1 MCSTGGGTDPV
12 ERLLEDIQQFVD
24 RPSESM
30 TPEELGEHLIKV
42 RHGIDL
48 LELVFAADAAVF
60 ATSDEYDAQGSVSP
74 IDWIRHHCHMSGPA
88 AGRSLNAGEQIERL
102 PETVAALQS
111 GGIGFPHFALMAST
125 ARALSARRDSDGAI
139 VESDDPEL
147 GEAASPADANSSDAA
162 PATFDERPLLE
173 LALEHS
179 VGRFSYDCTHARHA
193 KDAAGVLE
201 EHVVSVERRH
211 MEFISLE
218 GGAVALSVLLDPVGA
233 SVVRTAVLPLAAPI
247 GAYDDRPLPRRLAD
261 ALIEVANHAL
271 DLGVV
276 PGKGG
281 QRAHLQLT
289 ASVETVMGLD
299 GASGGDLE
307 FAGPVTA
314 ATVQRIACDA
324 SIRRVLLGPRSVVM
338 DVGHARRLPTVSG
351 RDALRAQSSGCD
363 WPRCDRPV
371 PYTNAH
377 HLVHWAHGGE
387 TKLENL
393 VLLCYSHHWRVHE
406 GGWQLVRADAG
417 LFRRFLAI
425 PPTPAYRSWI
435 RPPAAAVVG

>member
-1 MCSTGGGTDPV
+1 MCSTGDESYPV
-12 ERLLEDIQQFVD
+12 ERLLDDIQRYVD

-30 TPEELGEHLIKV
+30 TPEQLGEHLIKF

-48 LELVFAADAAVF
+48 LELEFAADAAVF
-60 ATSDEYDAQGSVSP
+60 ATTDEYDAQGSVSP

-111 GGIGFPHFALMAST
+111 GGIGFPHFTLMAST
-125 ARALSARRDSDGAI
+125 ARAVSTKKTYAGDAG
-139 VESDDPEL
+139 DPEPTT
-147 GEAASPADANSSDAA
+147 EASETDPGSA
-162 PATFDERPLLE
+162 PASVPGFDERPLLE

-179 VGRFSYDCTHARHA
+179 VGRFGYDCTHARHA
-193 KDAAGVLE
+193 IDAAGVLE
-201 EHVVSVERRH
+201 EHVVSVERRSLQ
-211 MEFISLE
+211 FIRLE
-218 GGAVALSVLLDPVGA
+218 GGAVALSALLDPIGA
-233 SVVRTAVLPLAAPI
+233 AVVQTAVMVLAAPN
-247 GAYDDRPLPRRLAD
+247 GAHDDRKLPRRLAD
-261 ALIEVANHAL
+261 ALIEVANHAM

-289 ASVETVMGLD
+289 ASVETVMGLE

-324 SIRRVLLGPRSVVM
+324 SIRRVLLGPGSVVM
-338 DVGHARRLPTVSG
+338 DVGRSRRLPSISG
-351 RDALRAQSSGCD
+351 RDALRARSGVCA
-363 WPRCDRPV
+363 WPRCERPMA
-371 PYTNAH
+371 YTNAH

-387 TKLENL
+387 TDLENL

-417 LFRRFLAI
+417 IFRRFLAI